1 MDMIKGGMSCVPT
14 ILVYDSGLGG
24 LSVMNSLR
32 QALPGAAFAYVADTA
47 GFPYGEK
54 SLDELN
60 ARANMVIR
68 AAMGAHNILM
78 GVIAC
83 NTLSTLCLQ
92 YLRENYP
99 MPFVG
104 TVPAIKIAAAQSRT
118 RRFSLLATPR
128 AAASDYISSLI
139 AEHAVGCIVDRIG
152 APELAKLCEAA
163 LLGKTV
169 TDNELQ
175 AQIAPAFLDD
185 EKGKTD
191 SIVLGCT
198 HYPLLLE
205 RLKALAPW
213 AVRFI
218 DPAPA
223 IALQASRLWKG
234 IQAGNKFAYVTD
246 RLSVAPYAPVF
257 ARFGFGNTDLLQTVK

>member
-1 MDMIKGGMSCVPT
+1 
-14 ILVYDSGLGG
+14 VYDSGLGG
-24 LSVMNSLR
+24 LSVMDSLR
-32 QALPGAAFAYVADTA
+32 QMMPRAAFAYVADTA

-54 SLDELN
+54 SLPELK
-60 ARANMVIR
+60 ARADTVIH
-68 AAMGAHNILM
+68 AAMRAHNILM

-92 YLRENYP
+92 YLRESYAI
-99 MPFVG
+99 PFVG
-104 TVPAIKIAAAQSRT
+104 TVPAIKTAAAQSRT

-128 AAASDYISSLI
+128 AAASDYSSSLI
-139 AEHAVGCIVDRIG
+139 AEHAAGCIVDRIG

-163 LLGKTV
+163 LLGQTI
-169 TDNELQ
+169 TDNALRT
-175 AQIAPAFLDD
+175 QIAPAFLDD

-213 AVRFI
+213 DVRFI

-223 IALQASRLWKG
+223 IALQASRLWKE
-234 IQAGNKFAYVTD
+234 IQAGEKIAYVTD
-246 RLSVAPYAPVF
+246 GFSVALYAPVF
-257 ARFGFGNTDLLQTVK
+257 ARFGFDKTAIL